1 LDACCLNSTSKRI
14 FFYLEILDEK
24 SENRAE
30 FNLRFLQSS
39 GYVCVMR
46 FPIIILCSILSFA
59 LYPQIVSSNP
69 IELDPIDRSGEG
81 RLAVAVVSSD
91 ATIRTLANR
100 AFDLHGGYVV
110 ATPDNAVFRI
120 QIEPAGG
127 SSVSLS
133 VGSGQ
138 PYVEQLSRAVSGSD
152 LQNAVLR
159 ACDLVVEATLRSK
172 GFFAGRLAFVGK
184 QRGIS
189 EIYTSDLLFNRVSP
203 LTRDRSLL
211 TGPKWSPDGTRLIYT
226 TYYKSGFPDIYVIDL
241 RSGRKQPIATFKG
254 TNSGGVF
261 SPDGRRIAMSL
272 SGSGNADTEIYVA
285 DAQGKNPRKLTDNK
299 SLEASP
305 SWSPDGRRLVFTSDA
320 PGRPQLYEISSTG
333 GPMRRIPTNI
343 SSYCS
348 EPAWN
353 PVDVNQ
359 IAFTAAV
366 SGGFQIALYNAQ
378 TRSSEFLTS
387 GASSL
392 EPAWLRDGRHIVFTQ
407 RNGGR
412 TRLMLLDTVTKKVSP
427 LHKPGFGDASSAS
440 FVY

>member
-1 LDACCLNSTSKRI
+1 MWV
-14 FFYLEILDEK
+14 FH
-24 SENRAE
+24 
-30 FNLRFLQSS
+30 LRFTFTSEYFF
-39 GYVCVMR
+39 GMR
-46 FPIIILCSILSFA
+46 LTLCLLLSICSLS
-59 LYPQIVSSNP
+59 LCPQAAFSNP
-69 IELDPIDRSGEG
+69 IRLDVIDRSGEG
-81 RLAVAVVSSD
+81 RLAVTIVSSD
-91 ATIRTLANR
+91 ATIRSLASR
-100 AFDLHGGYVV
+100 AFGLHGGFLVT
-110 ATPDNAVFRI
+110 TPDNAAF
-120 QIEPAGG
+120 QIKIERASG
-127 SSVSLS
+127 SSVQLA

-138 PYVEQLSRAVSGSD
+138 PYVEQLSRTVPGSN

-159 ACDLVVEATLRSK
+159 ACDLVVEATLRTK

-184 QRGIS
+184 QRGVS
-189 EIYTSDLLFNRVSP
+189 ELYTSDLLFNSVSP
-203 LTRDRSLL
+203 LTRDRSLM
-211 TGPKWSPDGTRLIYT
+211 TGPKWSPDGTSLLYT
-226 TYYKSGFPDIYVIDL
+226 SYHKTGFPDIYMIHL
-241 RSGRKQPIATFKG
+241 SSGRRLPIATFKG

-261 SPDGRRIAMSL
+261 SPDGRRIAMTL
-272 SGSGNADTEIYVA
+272 SGAGNADTEIYVT

-320 PGRPQLYEISSTG
+320 PGKPQLYEISSTG

-353 PVDVNQ
+353 PVDENL

-366 SGGFQIALYNAQ
+366 GGGFQIALYDAKS
-378 TRSSEFLTS
+378 RSSQVLTS

-392 EPAWLRDGRHIVFTQ
+392 EPAWMRDGRHLVFTQ
-407 RNGGR
+407 RNGGS
-412 TRLMLLDTVTKKVSP
+412 TRLMLLDTVTKKVSS